1 VHDGARGITSGAPSA
16 NELNDLAD
24 LLSGCLHMNIE
35 KRFSPTQAMT
45 HKFFSPATATK
56 PPAPKFTVVK
66 PNMMKRGT
74 VRR

>member
-1 VHDGARGITSGAPSA
+1 VHDGARDITSGAPSA

-35 KRFSPTQAMT
+35 KRFSPAQAMS
-45 HKFFSPATATK
+45 HKFFNPTATK
-56 PPAPKFTVVK
+56 AVAPKFTAVVK
-66 PNMMKRGT
+66 PLMKRGT